1 MAKRACSFFVKNI
14 TQILQKKIRG
24 HVQLTKHSSYIKD
37 KKQLYKLQ
45 YNLKEKRAKSVA
57 RFHYINL
64 E

>member
-1 MAKRACSFFVKNI
+1 MYERSAIVLERYFDNLF
-14 TQILQKKIRG
+14 G
-24 HVQLTKHSSYIKD
+24 F
-37 KKQLYKLQ
+37 YKQ